1 MNFYQ
6 EEKRLANEL
15 QQCLAEEFEILTEG
29 DIIKKPGTFLL
40 DGKPYKT
47 IPDLLICPKK
57 HLVESGKFID
67 TIIPIEIKK
76 FARLECNKFEDL
88 MFQCHSYRMSS
99 FDGLHPKLC
108 LYYIDNYFEYR
119 SENAHLTYDY
129 EASKDTKSEHHQIRT
144 YIKDKIKVE
153 TLFGRFG
160 IGELVSHG
168 NDYTFRV
175 KRQVLF
181 QKNNG
186 ELLFNQHILNYWW
199 GTKGARMNHTF

>member
-1 MNFYQ
+1 MNYYQ
-6 EEKRLANEL
+6 EERRLANDL
-15 QQCLAEEFEILTEG
+15 CQLLSEEFEITTEA
-29 DIIKKPGTFLL
+29 DIIKKPGTFVL
-40 DGKPYKT
+40 DGKAFKS
-47 IPDLLICPKK
+47 IPDLLLHPNQSLI
-57 HLVESGKFID
+57 ESGKFID
-67 TIIPIEIKK
+67 TVIPVEIKK
-76 FARLECNKFEDL
+76 FSKLETNKFEDL

-108 LYYIDNYFEYR
+108 IYYVDNYFEYR
-119 SENAHLTYDY
+119 PENAHLIYDN
-129 EASKDTKSEHHQIRT
+129 EASKDTKSEHHQIKT

-181 QKNNG
+181 QKKNG
-186 ELLFNQHILNYWW
+186 ELLFNQDILNFWW
-199 GTKGARMNHTF
+199 GTKGARMNHIF